1 MKDIRKIFF
10 LSHGQRFCSSVT
22 FKKKTKQ
29 NEKKQNKK
37 QNIQYHLTT
46 YVKTRDLFE
55 AFGDQI
61 LYPSFV
67 DHGQTNGPGVTNT
80 NQAHSMTS

>member
-22 FKKKTKQ
+22 FK
-29 NEKKQNKK
+29 KKQNKK

-67 DHGQTNGPGVTNT
+67 DHEQTKRPGEAKSYADQV
-80 NQAHSMTS
+80 HSMTA

>member
-22 FKKKTKQ
+22 FKKKTK
-29 NEKKQNKK
+29 KTK

-67 DHGQTNGPGVTNT
+67 DHEQTKRPGEAKSYTDQV
-80 NQAHSMTS
+80 HSMTA